1 MEKETEIVFNYR
13 RMIPEDN
20 VDGQLTGSGS
30 SERTTSSET
39 RSFKGDFL
47 EILKNNSLRILKY
60 IILLLIFSW
69 YIISIISLVKTDYIQ
84 ERNLCR
90 FSDSWTY
97 LLVSLLIDL
106 GFLVSIKKY
115 IWNLNISISEEIPT
129 CYLTRFTN
137 KCLFIV
143 VWGSLILYPFS
154 CTEKLKNTMLFWVSL
169 YNYMLNFIFG
179 GLIGV
184 ILLRRFFEKK
194 GSEEITNEQLL
205 ALSEEL
211 GRGGSHSPKESGG
224 GQYSIQV

>member
-13 RMIPEDN
+13 RMTPEDN

-39 RSFKGDFL
+39 ISFKEKFL
-47 EILKNNSLRILKY
+47 EFLKKNSLKILKY

-69 YIISIISLVKTDYIQ
+69 YIICVISLTKTDYVQ

-97 LLVSLLIDL
+97 LLISLLIDL
-106 GFLVSIKKY
+106 GFLESIKKY

-129 CYLTRFTN
+129 CYLARFAI
-137 KCLFIV
+137 KCLLIF

-154 CTEKLKNTMLFWVSL
+154 CTDKLKNTMLFWLSL
-169 YNYMLNFIFG
+169 YSYLLNFIFG
-179 GLIGV
+179 GLTGV
-184 ILLRRFFEKK
+184 ILLRRFFEKR
-194 GSEEITNEQLL
+194 GSEEITDEQLL

-211 GRGGSHSPKESGG
+211 GRGGSHSPKERGG
-224 GQYSIQV
+224 GQYSIEV